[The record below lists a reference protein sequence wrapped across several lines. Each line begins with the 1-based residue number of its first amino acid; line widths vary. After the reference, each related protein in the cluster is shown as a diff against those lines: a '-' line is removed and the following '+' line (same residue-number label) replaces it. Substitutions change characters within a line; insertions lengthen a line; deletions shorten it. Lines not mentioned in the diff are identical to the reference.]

1 MDAVT
6 AAKKP
11 PARRRKTTAAK
22 PEPAPCRTCKG
33 SGEVSRTVR
42 VGRKQRPVGQ
52 QTGLCLACLGSGE
65 APTD

>member
-1 MDAVT
+1 MT

-11 PARRRKTTAAK
+11 ATRRKTTAPK
-22 PEPAPCRTCKG
+22 PGPAPCGTCEG
-33 SGEVSRTVR
+33 TGEVSRTVR
-42 VGRKQRPVGQ
+42 VGRSQRVVGK

>member
-1 MDAVT
+1 MT

-11 PARRRKTTAAK
+11 TTRRRTAK
-22 PEPAPCRTCKG
+22 PLPEPVKCPTCKG

>member
-1 MDAVT
+1 MT

-11 PARRRKTTAAK
+11 TTRRRKTAAPK